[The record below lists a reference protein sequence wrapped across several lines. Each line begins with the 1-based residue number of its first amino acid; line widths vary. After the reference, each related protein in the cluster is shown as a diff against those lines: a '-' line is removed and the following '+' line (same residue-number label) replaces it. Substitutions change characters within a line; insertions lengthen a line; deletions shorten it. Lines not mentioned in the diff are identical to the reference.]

1 MERLLAIWIEALSD
15 EAPDGS
21 TLREQLALLDALL
34 ILCPFTES
42 VRLGLFVLP
51 IRGPSRFFGGED
63 AVMENVRSTILELT
77 GHEASL
83 GIADGLFCAE
93 VCAQRSVVLAP
104 GTTESFR
111 RSLPL
116 SVLGRKDVATTCQR
130 LGLHTVGSFADLDVA
145 RVAERFNK
153 HALVLHRVAR
163 GELFELA
170 TQRDLKLATRLRQL
184 RGEDEV
190 HDEQMGFFGQR
201 GAGDDRAEAA
211 AHRVRRRLGADA
223 VVVASLRGGR
233 VPEDRATLVPWGSP
247 RSAVRDVA
255 PWPGQMRAPSP
266 ATTLAR
272 PVAVQLRDATDHQ
285 VVMGARGF
293 LSEVPTTLLFS
304 HQLRREIVWFAGP
317 WPLVERWWA
326 LNRRRAHVQIL
337 LVSGEALL
345 LTAETNRWWLAGI
358 YD

>member
-1 MERLLAIWIEALSD
+1 MERLLAIWIEALGD

-21 TLREQLALLDALL
+21 SLRDHLALLDALTV
-34 ILCPFTES
+34 LCPFTES

-51 IRGPSRFFGGED
+51 IRGPSRFFGGEA
-63 AVMENVRSTILELT
+63 AVMENVRSTVAELT
-77 GHEASL
+77 GHAPSL

-93 VCAQRSVVLAP
+93 ACARRGLVLEP
-104 GTTESFR
+104 GATESFR

-116 SVLGRKDVATTCQR
+116 AALGRKDVATTCQR
-130 LGLHTVGSFADLDVA
+130 LGLHTVGSFADLDIA

-153 HALVLHRVAR
+153 HALVLQRVAR
-163 GELFELA
+163 GEIFELDG
-170 TQRDLKLATRLRQL
+170 QRDLKLAKRLAQL
-184 RGEDEV
+184 RGEDDQ
-190 HDEQMGFFGQR
+190 HDEQLGFFGQR
-201 GAGDDRAEAA
+201 GAGDDRADAA

-247 RSAVRDVA
+247 KSVTRDVA

-272 PVAVQLRDATDHQ
+272 PVAVQLRDASDHP

-293 LSEVPTTLLFS
+293 LSEAPATLLFS
-304 HQLRREIVWFAGP
+304 RQLRREVIWYAGP
-317 WPLVERWWA
+317 WPLVERWWT

-345 LTAETNRWWLAGI
+345 LTAESNKWWLAGI

>member
-1 MERLLAIWIEALSD
+1 MERLLAIWIEALGD

-21 TLREQLALLDALL
+21 SLRDHLALLDALTV
-34 ILCPFTES
+34 LCPFTES

-51 IRGPSRFFGGED
+51 IRGPSRFFGGEA
-63 AVMENVRSTILELT
+63 AVMENVRSTVVELT
-77 GHEASL
+77 GHAPSL
-83 GIADGLFCAE
+83 GIADGLFGAEACA
-93 VCAQRSVVLAP
+93 RRGLVLEP
-104 GTTESFR
+104 GATESFR

-116 SVLGRKDVATTCQR
+116 AVLGRKDVATTCQR
-130 LGLHTVGSFADLDVA
+130 LGLHTIGSFADLDIA

-153 HALVLHRVAR
+153 HAVVLQRVAR
-163 GELFELA
+163 GEIFELDG
-170 TQRDLKLATRLRQL
+170 QRDLKLAKRLAQL
-184 RGEDEV
+184 RGEDDQ
-190 HDEQMGFFGQR
+190 HDEQLGFFGQR
-201 GAGDDRAEAA
+201 GAGDDRADAA

-247 RSAVRDVA
+247 KSVIRDVA
-255 PWPGQMRAPSP
+255 PWPGQMRPPSP
-266 ATTLAR
+266 ATTLTR
-272 PVAVQLRDATDHQ
+272 PVAVQLRDASDHP

-293 LSEVPTTLLFS
+293 LSETPTTLLFS
-304 HQLRREIVWFAGP
+304 HQLRREVIWYAGP
-317 WPLVERWWA
+317 WPLVERWWT

-345 LTAETNRWWLAGI
+345 LTAESSKWWLAGI

>member
-1 MERLLAIWIEALSD
+1 MERLLAIWIEAFED

-21 TLREQLALLDALL
+21 TLRDHLALLEALT

-42 VRLGLFVLP
+42 IRLGLFVLP
-51 IRGPSRFFGGED
+51 IRGPSRFFGGE
-63 AVMENVRSTILELT
+63 AKVLEIVRGTVLDVV
-77 GHEASL
+77 HQQPRL

-93 VCAQRSVVLAP
+93 VAARQGRVIAP
-104 GTTESFR
+104 GATDSFR
-111 RSLPL
+111 RSLAL
-116 SVLGRKDVATTCQR
+116 STLGRKDVATTCQR
-130 LGLHTVGSFADLDVA
+130 LGLHTVGSFANLDVA

-153 HALVLHRVAR
+153 HALALHCVAR
-163 GELFELA
+163 GELFELD
-170 TQRDLKLATRLRQL
+170 TQRDLKLARRLRQL
-184 RGEDEV
+184 RGEEEV
-190 HDEQMGFFGQR
+190 GDEQLGFFGQR

-211 AHRVRRRLGADA
+211 AHRVRRRLGAEA

-247 RSAVRDVA
+247 LSVSRDSA

-272 PVAVQLRDATDHQ
+272 PVAVQLRDASDHL
-285 VVMGARGF
+285 VVMEGRGF
-293 LSEVPTTLLFS
+293 LSEPPATLLFS
-304 HQLRREIVWFAGP
+304 HQLRREVIWHAGP
-317 WPLVERWWA
+317 WPLVERWWV
-326 LNRRRAHVQIL
+326 LNRRRAHLQIL

-345 LTAETNRWWLAGI
+345 LTAESNRWWLAGI

>member
-1 MERLLAIWIEALSD
+1 MERLLAIWIEALSE

-21 TLREQLALLDALL
+21 TLRDHLALFDALSV
-34 ILCPFTES
+34 LCPFTES
-42 VRLGLFVLP
+42 VRLGLFALP
-51 IRGPSRFFGGED
+51 IRGPSRFFGGEA
-63 AVMENVRSTILELT
+63 AVMQNVRATVVELT
-77 GHEASL
+77 GHEPSL

-93 VCAQRSVVLAP
+93 VCARRALVLGP
-104 GTTESFR
+104 GATESFR

-130 LGLHTVGSFADLDVA
+130 LGLHTVGSFADLDIA

-153 HALVLHRVAR
+153 HALVLQRVAR
-163 GELFELA
+163 GELFELDG
-170 TQRDLKLATRLRQL
+170 QRDPKLTARLRQL
-184 RGEDEV
+184 RGEDDTL
-190 HDEQMGFFGQR
+190 DEQLGFFGQR

-247 RSAVRDVA
+247 KSAVRDVA
-255 PWPGQMRAPSP
+255 PWPGQLRAPSP
-266 ATTLAR
+266 ATTLTR
-272 PVAVQLRDATDHQ
+272 PVAVQLRDANDHL

-293 LSEVPTTLLFS
+293 LSEAPTTLLFS
-304 HQLRREIVWFAGP
+304 HQLRREVTWYAGP
-317 WPLVERWWA
+317 WPLVERWWS

-345 LTAETNRWWLAGI
+345 LTAESSRWWLAGI

>member
-1 MERLLAIWIEALSD
+1 MERLLAIWIEALRD

-21 TLREQLALLDALL
+21 TLRNHLALFDALT

-42 VRLGLFVLP
+42 IRLDLLVLP
-51 IRGPSRFFGGED
+51 VRGPSRFFGGEAAVFD
-63 AVMENVRSTILELT
+63 AVRTTVRDVTH
-77 GHEASL
+77 HEPSL
-83 GIADGLFCAE
+83 GVADGLFCAE
-93 VCAQRSVVLAP
+93 TASRHGLVLAP

-116 SVLGRKDVATTCQR
+116 AVLGRKDVATTCQR
-130 LGLHTVGSFADLDVA
+130 LGLHTVGSFADLEVG
-145 RVAERFNK
+145 RVIERFNK

-163 GELFELA
+163 GEVGELVG
-170 TQRDLKLATRLRQL
+170 QRDLTLARRLRQL
-184 RGEDEV
+184 RGDDEV
-190 HDEQMGFFGQR
+190 RDEQMGFFGQR
-201 GAGDDRAEAA
+201 GAGDDRTEAA

-233 VPEDRATLVPWGSP
+233 VPGDRSTLVPWGSP
-247 RSAVRDVA
+247 LLNARDAA

-272 PVAVQLRDATDHQ
+272 PVAVQLRDARDQ
-285 VVMGARGF
+285 PVVMETRGL
-293 LSEVPTTLLFS
+293 LSETPTVVLFS
-304 HQLRREIVWFAGP
+304 HQLRRDITWYAGP

-326 LNRRRAHVQIL
+326 LNRRRAHLQVL
-337 LVSGEALL
+337 LAGGEALL
-345 LTAETNRWWLAGI
+345 LAAESSRWWLAGI

>member
-1 MERLLAIWIEALSD
+1 MERLLAIWIEALRD

-21 TLREQLALLDALL
+21 TLRDHLALLDALT

-42 VRLGLFVLP
+42 IRLDLLVLP
-51 IRGPSRFFGGED
+51 VRGPSRFFGGEVALLD
-63 AVMENVRSTILELT
+63 AVRASVRDVTHYEP
-77 GHEASL
+77 SL
-83 GIADGLFCAE
+83 GVADGLFCAE
-93 VCAQRSVVLAP
+93 AAARRGLVLTP

-116 SVLGRKDVATTCQR
+116 AVLGRKDVATTCQR
-130 LGLHTVGSFADLDVA
+130 LGLHTVGSFADLEVA
-145 RVAERFNK
+145 RVAERFNT
-153 HALVLHRVAR
+153 HALALHRVAR
-163 GELFELA
+163 GELGERDG
-170 TQRDLKLATRLRQL
+170 QRDLKLARRLRQL
-184 RGEDEV
+184 RGEDEA

-211 AHRVRRRLGADA
+211 AHRVRRRLGVDA

-233 VPEDRATLVPWGSP
+233 VPEDRSTLVPWGSP
-247 RSAVRDVA
+247 PLTARDAA

-272 PVAVQLRDATDHQ
+272 PVAVQLRDAQDRP
-285 VVMGARGF
+285 VVMGTRGF
-293 LSEVPTTLLFS
+293 LSETPTALLFS
-304 HQLRREIVWFAGP
+304 HQLHRDVTWYAGP

-326 LNRRRAHVQIL
+326 LNRRRAHLQVL
-337 LVSGEALL
+337 LAGGEALL
-345 LTAETNRWWLAGI
+345 LAAESSRWWLAGI

>member
-1 MERLLAIWIEALSD
+1 MERLLAIWIEALSE

-21 TLREQLALLDALL
+21 TLRDHLALLDALMV
-34 ILCPFTES
+34 LCPFTES

-51 IRGPSRFFGGED
+51 IRGPSRFFGGEA
-63 AVMENVRSTILELT
+63 AVMENVRSTVMELT
-77 GHEASL
+77 GHVPSL

-93 VCAQRSVVLAP
+93 ACARRNLVLEP
-104 GTTESFR
+104 GATESFR

-116 SVLGRKDVATTCQR
+116 SALGRKDVATTCQR

-145 RVAERFNK
+145 RVAERFNQ
-153 HALVLHRVAR
+153 HALVLHCIAR
-163 GELFELA
+163 GELFELDG
-170 TQRDLKLATRLRQL
+170 QRDLKLAKRLRQL
-184 RGEDEV
+184 RGEDEC
-190 HDEQMGFFGQR
+190 HDEQLGFFGQR
-201 GAGDDRAEAA
+201 GAGDDRADAA

-233 VPEDRATLVPWGSP
+233 VPEDRAALVPWGSP
-247 RSAVRDVA
+247 KSVTRDVA

-266 ATTLAR
+266 ATTLTR
-272 PVAVQLRDATDHQ
+272 PVAVQLRDGHDRP

-293 LSEVPTTLLFS
+293 LSETPTTLLFS
-304 HQLRREIVWFAGP
+304 HQLRREVIWYAGP
-317 WPLVERWWA
+317 WPLVERWWS

-345 LTAETNRWWLAGI
+345 LTAESSRWWLAGI

>member
-1 MERLLAIWIEALSD
+1 VERFLAIWIEALGD

-21 TLREQLALLDALL
+21 TLRDHLALLDALSV
-34 ILCPFTES
+34 LCPFTES

-51 IRGPSRFFGGED
+51 IRGPSRFFGGEA
-63 AVMENVRSTILELT
+63 AVMESVRSTVVELT
-77 GHEASL
+77 GHAPSL

-93 VCAQRSVVLAP
+93 ACARLGLVLEP
-104 GTTESFR
+104 GATESFR

-116 SVLGRKDVATTCQR
+116 SALGRKDVATTCQR
-130 LGLHTVGSFADLDVA
+130 LGLHTVGSFADLDTA

-153 HALVLHRVAR
+153 HALALQRVAR
-163 GELFELA
+163 GELFELD
-170 TQRDLKLATRLRQL
+170 TQRDPKLTRRLAQL
-184 RGEDEV
+184 RGESEQ
-190 HDEQMGFFGQR
+190 HDEQMGFFGSR
-201 GAGDDRAEAA
+201 GAGDDRADAA

-247 RSAVRDVA
+247 KSVTRDVA

-266 ATTLAR
+266 ATTLTR
-272 PVAVQLRDATDHQ
+272 PVAVQLRDAHNHQ

-293 LSEVPTTLLFS
+293 LSDVPTTLLFS
-304 HQLRREIVWFAGP
+304 HQLRREVVWYAGP
-317 WPLVERWWA
+317 WPLVERWWS

-345 LTAETNRWWLAGI
+345 LTAESSKWWLAGI

>member
-1 MERLLAIWIEALSD
+1 MERLLAIWIEALGD

-21 TLREQLALLDALL
+21 SLRDHLALLDALTV
-34 ILCPFTES
+34 LCPFTES

-51 IRGPSRFFGGED
+51 IRGPSRVFGGEA
-63 AVMENVRSTILELT
+63 AVMENVRSTVVELT
-77 GHEASL
+77 GHAPSL
-83 GIADGLFCAE
+83 GIADGLFGAEACA
-93 VCAQRSVVLAP
+93 RRGLVLEP
-104 GTTESFR
+104 GATESFR

-116 SVLGRKDVATTCQR
+116 AVLGRKDVATTCQR
-130 LGLHTVGSFADLDVA
+130 LGLHTIGSFADLDIA

-153 HALVLHRVAR
+153 HAVVLQRVAR
-163 GELFELA
+163 GEIFELDG
-170 TQRDLKLATRLRQL
+170 QRDLKLAKRLAQL
-184 RGEDEV
+184 RGEDDQ
-190 HDEQMGFFGQR
+190 HDEQLGFFGQR
-201 GAGDDRAEAA
+201 GAGDDRADAA

-247 RSAVRDVA
+247 KSVTRDVA

-266 ATTLAR
+266 ATTLTR
-272 PVAVQLRDATDHQ
+272 PVAVQLRDASDHP

-293 LSEVPTTLLFS
+293 LSETPTTLLFS
-304 HQLRREIVWFAGP
+304 HQLRREVIWYAGP
-317 WPLVERWWA
+317 WPLVERWWT

-345 LTAETNRWWLAGI
+345 LTAESSKWWLAGI